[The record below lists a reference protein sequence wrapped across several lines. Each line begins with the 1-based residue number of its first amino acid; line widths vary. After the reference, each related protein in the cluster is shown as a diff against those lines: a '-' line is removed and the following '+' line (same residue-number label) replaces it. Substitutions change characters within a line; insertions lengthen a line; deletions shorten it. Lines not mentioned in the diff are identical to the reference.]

1 MDDDA
6 QSGVCFTAKVLR
18 IEPNFPLDDSHGA
31 GWEKTGC
38 GVGSARQCPSHWQ
51 MVRQVVAE
59 TLGVD
64 VPLRMMEKW
73 RTQHEKDKFQVLCDL
88 TESPLVPKPAHRGL
102 VVGTGDLELL
112 RLPFWRRGGGGS
124 TTMPI
129 SAVRARMRLRLHPS
143 IVHQLSRWWRT
154 VQNSTGCDMALDRS
168 SFLRGALLLSK
179 AMSKDH
185 ADGPALH
192 ASSVADYE
200 NLADPHSGSVSRAD
214 FLDFIFQ
221 IADAITETV
230 VAEEY
235 AIYLR
240 SLHHHISST
249 TDAWQWYW
257 RDEGTV
263 AYHAYLLVR
272 DQKRAMAP
280 SPVPPEAPM
289 PPTVKPT
296 VPLGRLAS
304 APAHRFMYPTR
315 STDTRVARAG
325 HDSLWLA
332 TSIGLPDPRTHPKGA
347 FTLVETSTDP
357 HRRSRPRVLLSK
369 HEWHI
374 SSAPRQTVV
383 VNAFGGAAQALL
395 TDRAPPASARAS
407 SGARVRAQ
415 QRLQQGAM
423 SSREQGLP
431 DEPRLDY
438 PNAPLRS
445 LQLPSDRL
453 SPRVLA
459 PSAPRVRVQ
468 AKHEAKTAAHV

>member
-1 MDDDA
+1 M
-6 QSGVCFTAKVLR
+6 
-18 IEPNFPLDDSHGA
+18 
-31 GWEKTGC
+31 
-38 GVGSARQCPSHWQ
+38 
-51 MVRQVVAE
+51 RQVVEE

-64 VPLRMMEKW
+64 VALRMMEKW
-73 RTQHEKDKFQVLCDL
+73 RTQHEKDKSQVLCDL

-124 TTMPI
+124 ATMPI

-154 VQNSTGCDMALDRS
+154 VQNSTSCDMELDRL
-168 SFLRGALLLSK
+168 SFLRGAMLLSR

-200 NLADPHSGSVSRAD
+200 SLADPAGGVSRAD
-214 FLDFIFQ
+214 FLDFLFQ

-263 AYHAYLLVR
+263 GYHAYLLVR
-272 DQKRAMAP
+272 DQKRATAP

-289 PPTVKPT
+289 PHTVKPT

-325 HDSLWLA
+325 HDSMWLA

-347 FTLVETSTDP
+347 FTLVETSSDP

-395 TDRAPPASARAS
+395 TDRAQPASARAGS
-407 SGARVRAQ
+407 WARGRAQ
-415 QRLQQGAM
+415 QPQQSQQPQQPQQPQQQRLQRLQRLQQGAI
-423 SSREQGLP
+423 SSREQGLE

-438 PNAPLRS
+438 LNAPLRS
-445 LQLPSDRL
+445 LQLPSDRLSHGL

-468 AKHEAKTAAHV
+468 AKHEAKTASHV